1 MTNLK
6 QYEKTDYYVTE
17 EGDVYSI
24 KSGELK
30 KMATTINNK
39 GYVCISIWID
49 GKKITKKVHRMI
61 LETFKPNDDETLQC
75 NHINGIKTDNRIENL
90 EWLSGSENMKH
101 AFANNLKDSQKGE
114 KNGMSKLTEFEV
126 LNLREL
132 YKTGGYKQK
141 DLANIFLLSVSQ
153 VSRILNNKKWKHI

>member
-6 QYEKTDYYVTE
+6 QYEKTDYYVTA
-17 EGDVYSI
+17 EGDVYSN

-39 GYVCISIWID
+39 GYVCTSIHID

-126 LNLREL
+126 LNLRAL
-132 YKTGGYKQK
+132 YKTGFFKQK